1 MQIGDILNGTY
12 QIERPLGM
20 GGQAR
25 VWQARHLRLPRRFAV
40 KECPLAGADLREQAE
55 RRTLFEGERD
65 ILAQLSHPGHPAI
78 PKISDFWEEPDRLFI
93 VLDLVEGETLI
104 ELLAR
109 RGRVTIPEAINWGRQ
124 ICEVLTY
131 LHNWSPPIIYR
142 DLSPDNVI
150 LDSSGQLHLID
161 FGIARIF
168 KAGQAQNTAS
178 LGKVGYASPEHLEG
192 GKTQTDVR
200 SDIYTVGALL
210 YHLLT
215 GQEPISVVDRLK
227 QRAGLQGGRSLL
239 LPRTLNYHLSPAM
252 EGCILHAME
261 LEPTRRYQNA
271 EEIAQALEAC
281 AISTQPSTL
290 PPPSET
296 SPQRLRTRPV
306 DPAGLWGERGTPT
319 TTPPALPPYPRPRP
333 RPWQVE
339 QPTQPNLPAV
349 RAPASGPQGNT
360 SPPTAGSGNLG
371 TSPLRRMPT
380 GPAGAFPASA
390 SSGPLPGQPTTPGR
404 LAPSGPPGRTAWPG
418 SAGTRQQPPSPG
430 AAIPGHIV
438 YFPADQPGQALLP
451 TPTGPRPLP
460 PSPIARGP
468 VVSRRR
474 LLIGLG
480 VVGIAAAGLGGAA
493 FVLSRSRVPYTRLY
507 TFNDDSL
514 PVQCVA
520 WSPGSRL
527 LAGGGNDKLITIWD
541 MSNGNVTLTLHGHND
556 YVQGVA
562 WSKDGASLA
571 SASADKTILIWDAL
585 QGGQPQL
592 TLLGHTDT
600 VYSVAWSPDGSLLA
614 SASAD
619 QTVRIWDAQHGGPPK
634 QVLTGHSDAVYSV
647 AWSPDGTLVASAS
660 NDGTTKIWN
669 PHQGGQALHSLDNNT
684 GFVRSVAWSPDS
696 KRIAAASHDQ
706 VVTVWNA
713 NSSYPPAFTLSGP
726 KDVMTSV
733 SWSPDGALLAAGSAD
748 HTVAIWDAHQAGPT
762 LNTLTGHS
770 ATITAV
776 SWSPDN
782 TLLASAASDN
792 TVIVWQR
799 QS

>member
-55 RRTLFEGERD
+55 RRTLFERERD

-104 ELLAR
+104 ELLTR

-124 ICEVLTY
+124 ICDVLTY

-161 FGIARIF
+161 FGIARTF

-239 LPRTLNYHLSPAM
+239 LPRTLNYHLSSAM
-252 EGCILHAME
+252 ESCVLHAME
-261 LEPTRRYQNA
+261 LEPARRYQNA
-271 EEIAQALEAC
+271 EEMAQALEAC
-281 AISTQPSTL
+281 APPAQPSAL
-290 PPPSET
+290 PPPSEM
-296 SPQRLRTRPV
+296 SPQRIRTRPV
-306 DPAGLWGERGTPT
+306 DPASLWGGTGMPNA
-319 TTPPALPPYPRPRP
+319 TPPSLPPRPRP
-333 RPWQVE
+333 RPKPWMTE
-339 QPTQPNLPAV
+339 QPTQPNQQAV
-349 RAPASGPQGNT
+349 RGPASGPQGNT
-360 SPPTAGSGNLG
+360 GSSPASGGTLG
-371 TSPLRRMPT
+371 TSPLRRIST
-380 GPAGAFPASA
+380 GPAGSSPAPA
-390 SSGPLPGQPTTPGR
+390 PSGPLPGQPTTPGR
-404 LAPSGPPGRTAWPG
+404 QTPAGQAGRPGGPG
-418 SAGTRQQPPSPG
+418 SVGGRRQTGSPG
-430 AAIPGHIV
+430 AALPGHIV
-438 YFPADQPGQALLP
+438 YFPDDQPSRALVP
-451 TPTGPRPLP
+451 VPAAPRPLP
-460 PSPIARGP
+460 PSPVARGP
-468 VVSRRR
+468 LLSRRR

-480 VVGIAAAGLGGAA
+480 VVGVAAMGLGGAA
-493 FVLSRSRVPYTRLY
+493 FVLSRSRTPYTRLY

-514 PVQCVA
+514 PVQCIA

-527 LAGGGNDKLITIWD
+527 LAGGGDDKLITIWD
-541 MSNGNVTLTLHGHND
+541 MSNGNVTLTLKGHSD
-556 YVQGVA
+556 FVQGVA

-592 TLLGHTDT
+592 TLTGHTDT

-619 QTVRIWDAQHGGPPK
+619 QTVRIWDAQHGGPAK
-634 QVLTGHSDAVYSV
+634 QMLTGHTDTVYSV
-647 AWSPDGTLVASAS
+647 AWSPDGALIASAS
-660 NDGTTKIWN
+660 NDGTAKIWD
-669 PHQGGQALHSLDNNT
+669 PLRGGRALHSLDSNS

-696 KRIAAASHDQ
+696 KRVAAASHDQ

-713 NSSYPPAFTLSGP
+713 NTSYPPAFTLSGP

-733 SWSPDGALLAAGSAD
+733 TWSQDGALLAAGSAD
-748 HTVAIWDAHQAGPT
+748 HTIAIWDAHQAGPM

-770 ATITAV
+770 AAITAV
-776 SWSPDN
+776 AWSPDG
-782 TLLASAASDN
+782 TLLASASSDN